1 MGVIRVNPQTNMT
14 SVEDHY
20 RNLLAR
26 HYTWMRG
33 DYDSKVREYRGLF
46 RRARLSSKP
55 NSTAIDLG
63 AGSGFQSV
71 ALADL
76 GFDVV
81 SVDLSGHLLEELHN
95 RIGNRRIRT
104 VLGDIRDPGLYEA
117 HAPIGVAVCMG
128 DTLTHLESYDEVAT
142 LLVNTHAALRE
153 GGELVLE
160 FRDLATELQGVD
172 RAIPVRLDEDRI
184 MTTFLEYEP
193 GRVNVH
199 DMVFNKEASGWVV
212 EKSAYS
218 KLRLGP
224 DVVLYLLHQSGF
236 EITKRY
242 NERGFSV
249 IVARSQAAA

>member
-1 MGVIRVNPQTNMT
+1 MNPQANMT
-14 SVEDHY
+14 SVESHY

-33 DYDSKVREYRGLF
+33 DYGSKVQEYRELF
-46 RRARLSSKP
+46 RRIGLSPKP

-81 SVDLSGHLLEELHN
+81 SVDSSGHLLEELRN

-117 HAPIGVAVCMG
+117 NAPVRVAVCMG
-128 DTLTHLESYDEVAT
+128 DTLPHLESYDEVAT
-142 LLVNTHAALRE
+142 LLENTRAALQE

-160 FRDLATELQGVD
+160 FRDLATGLQGVD

-193 GRVNVH
+193 GLVNVH
-199 DMVFNKEASGWVV
+199 DMVFTKEASGWVV

-224 DVVLYLLHQSGF
+224 DLVLDLLDQGGF
-236 EITKRY
+236 EVAKRHD
-242 NERGFSV
+242 ERDFSV
-249 IVARSQAAA
+249 IVARPRP

>member
-1 MGVIRVNPQTNMT
+1 MA
-14 SVEDHY
+14 SVEEHY
-20 RNLLAR
+20 GNLLAR

-33 DYDSKVREYRGLF
+33 DYDSKVQEYRELF
-46 RRARLSSKP
+46 RRVGLSSKP

-71 ALADL
+71 ALTDL

-81 SVDLSGHLLEELHN
+81 SVDLSGHLLEELRN

-104 VLGDIRDPGLYEA
+104 VLGDIRDPSLYEA
-117 HAPIGVAVCMG
+117 HVPIEIAVCMG
-128 DTLTHLESYDEVAT
+128 DTLSHLESYDEVAT
-142 LLVNTHAALRE
+142 LLENTRAALHKE
-153 GGELVLE
+153 GELVLE

-184 MTTFLEYEP
+184 MTTFLEYETD
-193 GRVNVH
+193 RVNVH
-199 DMVFNKEASGWVV
+199 DMVFTKEASGWVV

-224 DVVLYLLHQSGF
+224 DVVLDLLDQSGF
-236 EITKRY
+236 EVAKRLD
-242 NERGFSV
+242 ERGFTVVVS
-249 IVARSQAAA
+249 RS